1 MRLGTSLAGY
11 WLSLRQ
17 IYQEGS
23 PHMTQAIVGT
33 LLLRLAG
40 LMWVIVLDILG
51 RNRPAHANK
60 QENVS
65 LDT

>member
-1 MRLGTSLAGY
+1 
-11 WLSLRQ
+11 
-17 IYQEGS
+17 
-23 PHMTQAIVGT
+23 MTQAIVGT
-33 LLLRLAG
+33 LLLGLAG

-51 RNRPAHANK
+51 RNRPAHAKK